1 LIISSSSSV
10 DGLRSNCDLLSSL
23 ASFERMIPVNAPFS
37 QFTRTPFSISLRIV
51 HFTFCPSLIRG
62 TVNWLAAGAVAFLA
76 INDVKLN
83 K

>member
-1 LIISSSSSV
+1 
-10 DGLRSNCDLLSSL
+10 
-23 ASFERMIPVNAPFS
+23 MIPVNTPFS